1 MNKAVQYNNNIFS
14 LKGRLSRTAY
24 ITQNLIINI
33 VGFRFLYY
41 PQLVDAFYKMK
52 ANPDYKYLIEQL
64 SEAPHFAYAFKALDQ
79 APKTTMLVIVI
90 KYLFIIPFRMIDI
103 KRMKDVVDREL
114 TTVEM
119 FLIAVFFTLPYV
131 DFFTTLGLSLLP
143 AFYYASKKNIKEIK
157 THDLEDARNEKFLQ
171 LNQKLFESGK
181 ISRADY
187 IKARDEHTKKH

>member
-1 MNKAVQYNNNIFS
+1 MNKAVPYNNNIFS
-14 LKGRLSRTAY
+14 LKGRLSRAAY

-41 PQLVDAFYKMK
+41 PQIVEAYYKMK
-52 ANPDYKYLIEQL
+52 INPEYKYLIEQL
-64 SEAPHFAYAFKALDQ
+64 GEAPHFAYAFKALDQ
-79 APKTTMLVIVI
+79 APKETMLVIII

-103 KRMKDVVDREL
+103 KRVKDIVDREL
-114 TTVEM
+114 TSAEIW
-119 FLIAVFFTLPYV
+119 LIAIIFTLPYV
-131 DFFTTLGLSLLP
+131 DFFTTLGLSLIP
-143 AFYYASKKNIKEIK
+143 AFYYASKNKHKDIKA
-157 THDLEDARNEKFLQ
+157 TDLNEARNENFLQ